1 MSARI
6 TTQQLAS
13 EINDLK
19 SMFAM
24 FMAMQ
29 TGANAPAAPAV
40 EAKHVPTQA
49 PANEVPVAND
59 GDFDFLEFL
68 RQAKGNNWVVSANP
82 EHYGVTQA
90 QYDAAMVEI
99 YGEPEVQVAEPYVPD
114 APKAAVEVAP
124 VKHDA
129 KTVIPSV
136 AAWQHDGVLWIAFPP
151 MGTCADEANVLYD
164 ALKGE
169 AWFVNFDKSGN
180 ASPKKSVR
188 VLPYIAD
195 KGLAAKYSGH
205 SASIGSFDRA
215 PKLADV
221 AKRVKEI
228 FAARKIVPVKV
239 AKPAVKVAP
248 AKSDMPVFA

>member
-6 TTQQLAS
+6 TTQQLAA

-29 TGANAPAAPAV
+29 TGAPVKEVAPAEV
-40 EAKHVPTQA
+40 KHVPTQE
-49 PANEVPVAND
+49 PAVPVA
-59 GDFDFLEFL
+59 E
-68 RQAKGNNWVVSANP
+68 K
-82 EHYGVTQA
+82 
-90 QYDAAMVEI
+90 
-99 YGEPEVQVAEPYVPD
+99 YVPD

-124 VKHDA
+124 VKHGA
-129 KTVIPSV
+129 KAVIPSV
-136 AAWQHDGVLWIAFPP
+136 AAWQHDGVLWVAFPP
-151 MGTCADEANVLYD
+151 MGNCADEASVLFD
-164 ALKGE
+164 ALRAE
-169 AWFVNFDKSGN
+169 PWFVNFDKAGN
-180 ASPKKSVR
+180 ASAKKSVR

-195 KGLAAKYSGH
+195 KGLAAKFTGH

-228 FAARKIVPVKV
+228 FAARKIVPVEVKPATKAAPV
-239 AKPAVKVAP
+239 AKPDSA
-248 AKSDMPVFA
+248 PVFA